1 MDPRPL
7 CTQSSAT
14 PVPGNH
20 QPPQTTPA
28 TSHSSP
34 HSHQTPRLVP
44 SYFHIDQR
52 VLPGSSWTRLHHD
65 NMPAQS
71 SHAAFTTQASNIPAR
86 ISQSGVSMPH
96 HSGIS
101 TPHHSCVSASHHQAQ
116 TTIPNT
122 TSTLIDE
129 PALKPPYIGDTTDSR
144 IGQSNLPPLAYHK
157 SPPFSPAAA
166 SHGPD
171 RTHSYQPPAYRYRPY
186 SLRERGA
193 ADKGKGR
200 AVEKRYG
207 VHSDEDERKSEEE
220 DGPRYNYGYGGA
232 SQGRAVSPT
241 EVSALIASAALSH
254 MPIHDRAHRPAHS
267 PSAETPTLPPIN
279 TLHHN
284 SIPRCSDLHRPQ
296 DALSHGWHHNSSRD
310 EPYGSHGPHQSYGDV
325 YSQSFYGNSYP
336 YQTATASKTSSESY
350 QAASRPYH
358 DTQNQYD
365 SRPTATNSLHFKTI
379 QAYQTVFSALVQ
391 ECHYTVQTLHYTPF
405 QAYMARAWDQYEAR
419 GREDTGLLVDQFEKA
434 VRGEAAERA
443 KHQLQPAGMGY
454 EGDPWCRG
462 YPVRAD
468 ISGRET
474 AYGPSYTDYQRSST
488 TSSRD
493 DPITLLRQTYRP
505 NLNRS
510 QTLDDNPTPRRK
522 SPTPP
527 RSRYSNLGPH
537 PLEAEEDEQEQTG
550 SKDTATNRR
559 LKSLGR
565 SKGRTASLGLMSTSL
580 APAPLPLITAPKRR
594 RASLPHPSTSAR
606 YPIKLLASQYPF
618 RDRFNLALKKLY
630 ADGDST
636 PVYLG
641 GVRVKTLEDA
651 LGRGR
656 GAVGRW
662 RVGEVERIARMAG
675 TMLLD
680 EDRAKDAEADDTFK
694 TADDQLESKNAREKR
709 KNAFRWFRKSLISVY
724 VANGGKEAFD
734 RWDRQ
739 VQGVTGRE
747 KAVGEKWEAFT
758 AEVEEIWGRV
768 TRELA
773 QRKRD

>member
-1 MDPRPL
+1 MDPRSL
-7 CTQSSAT
+7 YTQPSAT

-71 SHAAFTTQASNIPAR
+71 SHAAFTTQASYIPAR
-86 ISQSGVSMPH
+86 ISQSGVS
-96 HSGIS
+96 
-101 TPHHSCVSASHHQAQ
+101 TPHNSGVSASHHQAQ
-116 TTIPNT
+116 TTIPNP

-144 IGQSNLPPLAYHK
+144 SGQANLPPVAYHK

-193 ADKGKGR
+193 VDKGKGR
-200 AVEKRYG
+200 AVGKRDG

-220 DGPRYNYGYGGA
+220 DGPRYNYGYGGP
-232 SQGRAVSPT
+232 SQDRVVSTT

-279 TLHHN
+279 TLHHS
-284 SIPRCSDLHRPQ
+284 SIPRGSDLHRPQ
-296 DALSHGWHHNSSRD
+296 DAWSHGWHHNSARD
-310 EPYGSHGPHQSYGDV
+310 EPYESHGLHQSNGDV
-325 YSQSFYGNSYP
+325 HSQSVYGNSYP
-336 YQTATASKTSSESY
+336 YQTAAGSNNSSASY
-350 QAASRPYH
+350 QATSRLYH
-358 DTQNQYD
+358 DTPNQYD
-365 SRPTATNSLHFKTI
+365 SRSPATNSLHSKTI
-379 QAYQTVFSALVQ
+379 LAYQAVFSALVQ
-391 ECHYTVQTLHYTPF
+391 ECHHTAQTLHYTPF
-405 QAYMARAWDQYEAR
+405 QAYMARAWDQYEAG
-419 GREDTGLLVDQFEKA
+419 GREDTGLLVDHFEKA
-434 VRGEAAERA
+434 VRGDAAEQAGRA
-443 KHQLQPAGMGY
+443 KQQLEPAGMGY

-488 TSSRD
+488 TCSRD
-493 DPITLLRQTYRP
+493 DPITLPRQTSFRP

-510 QTLDDNPTPRRK
+510 QTLDDNPAPRRK
-522 SPTPP
+522 SPTPA

-537 PLEAEEDEQEQTG
+537 PLEAEEDEQEQTR
-550 SKDTATNRR
+550 SKDTSTSRR
-559 LKSLGR
+559 LKNLGR
-565 SKGRTASLGLMSTSL
+565 SKGRTVSLGPMGTSL
-580 APAPLPLITAPKRR
+580 APTPPPPTSTPKRR
-594 RASLPHPSTSAR
+594 RASLPHPSTSAPN
-606 YPIKLLASQYPF
+606 PIKLLASQYPF
-618 RDRFNLALKKLY
+618 RNRFNLALNKLD
-630 ADGDST
+630 ADGDSA

-651 LGRGR
+651 LGGR
-656 GAVGRW
+656 GAKVGRW
-662 RVGEVERIARMAG
+662 SVGEVERIARMVG
-675 TMLLD
+675 IMLLD
-680 EDRAKDAEADDTFK
+680 EDPDKDAEADDTSK
-694 TADDQLESKNAREKR
+694 TADDQLLESKNAKEKR
-709 KNAFRWFRKSLISVY
+709 KNAFRWFRKSLIAVY
-724 VANGGKEAFD
+724 VANGGKAAFD

-739 VQGVTGRE
+739 MQGVTGRE
-747 KAVGEKWEAFT
+747 TAVGEKWDAFT
-758 AEVEEIWGRV
+758 VEVEEMWGRV